1 MIAGRWLALAAAL
14 LLAGTASEGAAQA
27 PLALVEDSLRV
38 VYWPGDEGMAQRA
51 FRTAR
56 APLRLPGIGTAEV
69 LRAGTVILA
78 PDAAT
83 FDSVTGGRA
92 PDWAAGVAIPALRTI
107 ILPAY
112 PSTRTRAQD
121 PIVALR
127 HEMVHLA
134 LNDYLGVPV
143 PRWFDEGYAVWAS
156 GEWDASAAWQIR
168 FALLRG
174 LAPPL
179 DSISLRWPA
188 GESRARLAY
197 LLSASAVEHLATRNG
212 EALFAQFLE
221 RWREGGSID
230 RAMRAT
236 YLMSLDGFE
245 REWRRLVIRRYG
257 WLLALAQ
264 VGFFWALV
272 TLLLLAVGWRRRR
285 RDRARLAE
293 MEIAEEGEVWVEPPL
308 DEDGPADPPAEDPAV
323 DDEWRRG

>member
-1 MIAGRWLALAAAL
+1 VIAGRWLPLAAAL
-14 LLAGTASEGAAQA
+14 LLAGTASKGAAQA

-143 PRWFDEGYAVWAS
+143 PRWFDEGYATWAS

-174 LAPPL
+174 AAPPL

-188 GESRARLAY
+188 AEPRARIAY
-197 LLSASAVEHLATRNG
+197 LLSASAVEYLATRNG
-212 EALFAQFLE
+212 EPVFATFLAT
-221 RWREGGSID
+221 WRRVGSIGP
-230 RAMRAT
+230 AMRAT
-236 YLMSLDGFE
+236 YYLPLELFE
-245 REWRRLVIRRYG
+245 REWRRMVVRRYG
-257 WLLALAQ
+257 WLLAIAQ
-264 VGFFWALV
+264 VGFFWAFV
-272 TLLLLAVGWRRRR
+272 TVVFLAVGWRRRV
-285 RDRARLAE
+285 RDRERLAE
-293 MEIAEEGEVWVEPPL
+293 MRVAEEGEVWIEPTDDDEPP
-308 DEDGPADPPAEDPAV
+308 EGES
-323 DDEWRRG
+323 EERRPTEL

>member
-1 MIAGRWLALAAAL
+1 VIAGRWLALAAAL

-38 VYWPGDEGMAQRA
+38 VYWPGDEGVAQRA

-143 PRWFDEGYAVWAS
+143 PRWFDEGYATWAS

-174 LAPPL
+174 AAPPL

-188 GESRARLAY
+188 AEPRARIAY
-197 LLSASAVEHLATRNG
+197 LLSASAVEYLATRNG
-212 EALFAQFLE
+212 EPVFATFLAT
-221 RWREGGSID
+221 WRRVGSIGP
-230 RAMRAT
+230 AMRAT
-236 YLMSLDGFE
+236 YYLPLELFE
-245 REWRRLVIRRYG
+245 REWRRMVVRRYG
-257 WLLALAQ
+257 WLLAIAQ
-264 VGFFWALV
+264 VGFFWAFV
-272 TLLLLAVGWRRRR
+272 TVVFLAVGWRRRV
-285 RDRARLAE
+285 RDRERLAE
-293 MEIAEEGEVWVEPPL
+293 MRVAEEGEVWIEPTDDDEPP
-308 DEDGPADPPAEDPAV
+308 EGES
-323 DDEWRRG
+323 EERRPTEL

>member
-1 MIAGRWLALAAAL
+1 MSARRRLAVAATL
-14 LLAGTASEGAAQA
+14 LLAATASPAPAQA

-38 VYWPGDEGMAQRA
+38 VYWPGDEGVAQRA
-51 FRTAR
+51 FRAAR
-56 APLRLPGIGTAEV
+56 APIRLPGIGTAEV

-78 PDAAT
+78 PDPAT

-92 PDWAAGVAIPALRTI
+92 PDWAAGVAIPTLRTI

-143 PRWFDEGYAVWAS
+143 PRWFDEGYATWAS

-174 LAPPL
+174 AAPPL

-188 GESRARLAY
+188 AQPRARLAY
-197 LLSASAVEHLATRNG
+197 LLSASAVEYLATRNG
-212 EALFAQFLE
+212 ERAFASFLAS
-221 RWREGGSID
+221 WRRLGSID
-230 RAMRAT
+230 PAMRAT
-236 YLMSLDGFE
+236 YLQPLGLFE
-245 REWRRLVIRRYG
+245 REWKRMVIRRYG
-257 WLLALAQ
+257 WLLAIAQ
-264 VGFFWALV
+264 VGFFWAFV
-272 TLLLLAVGWRRRR
+272 TVVFLAVGWRRRT
-285 RDRARLAE
+285 RDRERLAA
-293 MEIAEEGEVWVEPPL
+293 MRVAEEGEVWVEPT
-308 DEDGPADPPAEDPAV
+308 DEDEEPPEEAREERNPT
-323 DDEWRRG
+323 GM